1 MPSPVKTSE
10 DLFLPQ
16 ELQLAGSRQ
25 VAKGAPEDPAEK
37 GAVKAGAP
45 RWGPPPLRGMGSS
58 CPVGLR
64 SRVGK
69 RVRHTEGCDLDL
81 TPGVLM
87 TLPSQESGR
96 VRAQVGLCQHLL
108 WNLPCPVPKLRSV
121 ARGPL
126 PWAHGV

>member
-1 MPSPVKTSE
+1 
-10 DLFLPQ
+10 
-16 ELQLAGSRQ
+16 
-25 VAKGAPEDPAEK
+25 
-37 GAVKAGAP
+37 
-45 RWGPPPLRGMGSS
+45 MGSS
-58 CPVGLR
+58 TPAGDGVLPP
-64 SRVGK
+64 SRAAQQSGEESD
-69 RVRHTEGCDLDL
+69 TPEGCDLDL